1 MMKYFGEGLSEEH
14 KALNQIIRKKQRTE
28 EAKKVFL
35 DIHKQLHLSNIKERE
50 ENEVDRLFSDLN
62 PWEYA
67 VMPGKDDETI
77 AWVVWH
83 IARIEDLTMGILTGR
98 GNQLFDEE
106 WRRRIDSP
114 IKDTGNAMTD
124 EEIMVFSRQVNC
136 KELLNYRMAVGERT
150 REIVSQ
156 LTFEDMKRDVNEADL
171 IKIREEGGVT
181 SQKDS
186 VWLLEFWGSKDI
198 AGLLLMPPTRHV
210 MLHLNDCCKW
220 KEKIRTRT
228 KFFLI

>member
-1 MMKYFGEGLSEEH
+1 
-14 KALNQIIRKKQRTE
+14 
-28 EAKKVFL
+28 
-35 DIHKQLHLSNIKERE
+35 
-50 ENEVDRLFSDLN
+50 
-62 PWEYA
+62 
-67 VMPGKDDETI
+67 
-77 AWVVWH
+77 
-83 IARIEDLTMGILTGR
+83 MGILTGR

-106 WRRRIDSP
+106 WRQRINTP

-124 EEIMVFSRQVNC
+124 EEIMAFSRQVNC

-156 LTFEDMKRDVNEADL
+156 LTFEDMKRNVNEVDL
-171 IKIREEGGVT
+171 MKIREEGGVT

-186 VWLLEFWGSKDI
+186 VWLLEFWRSKDI

>member
-14 KALNQIIRKKQRTE
+14 KELNQIIRKKQRTE

-50 ENEVDRLFSDLN
+50 ENEVDRLFSDLK

>member
-1 MMKYFGEGLSEEH
+1 MKYFGEGLSEEH
-14 KALNQIIRKKQRTE
+14 KALSQIIRKKQRTE

-35 DIHKQLHLSNIKERE
+35 DIHKQLHLWNIKERE
-50 ENEVDRLFSDLN
+50 ENEADRLFSDLE

-67 VMPGKDDETI
+67 VMPGKGDETI

-83 IARIEDLTMGILTGR
+83 IARIEDLTMGILADR

-106 WRRRIDSP
+106 WCQRINSP

-124 EEIMVFSRQVNC
+124 EEIMAFSRQVNC

-156 LTFEDMKRDVNEADL
+156 LTFEDMKRNVNEVDL
-171 IKIREEGGVT
+171 MKIREEGGVT

-198 AGLLLMPPTRHV
+198 AGLMLMPPTRHV

>member
-1 MMKYFGEGLSEEH
+1 MKYFGEGLSEEH
-14 KALNQIIRKKQRTE
+14 KALSQIIRKKQRTE

-35 DIHKQLHLSNIKERE
+35 DIHKQLHLWNIKERE
-50 ENEVDRLFSDLN
+50 ENEADRLFSDLE

-83 IARIEDLTMGILTGR
+83 IARIEDLTMGILADR

-106 WRRRIDSP
+106 WCQRINSP

-124 EEIMVFSRQVNC
+124 EEIMAFSRQVNC

-156 LTFEDMKRDVNEADL
+156 LNFEDMKRNVNEVDL
-171 IKIREEGGVT
+171 MKIREEGGVT

-228 KFFLI
+228 KFFQI

>member
-1 MMKYFGEGLSEEH
+1 MKYFGEGLSEEH

-28 EAKKVFL
+28 EAIKIFL
-35 DIHKQLHLSNIKERE
+35 DIHKQLHQSNIKDRE
-50 ENEVDRLFSDLN
+50 ENETDRLFGDLE

-67 VMPGKDDETI
+67 VMPGREDETI

-83 IARIEDLTMGILTGR
+83 IARIEDLTMGILAAR
-98 GNQLFDEE
+98 GDQLFNED
-106 WRRRIDSP
+106 WCRKIHTP
-114 IKDTGNAMTD
+114 IKDTGNALSD
-124 EEIMVFSRQVNC
+124 EEIMAFSKQVNC
-136 KELLNYRMAVGERT
+136 QELLDYRRAVGERT
-150 REIVSQ
+150 REIVSRF
-156 LTFEDMKRDVNEADL
+156 TFEDMKRYVNEADL
-171 IKIREEGGVT
+171 MKIQREGGVT

-186 VWLLEFWGSKDI
+186 EWLLEFWGTKDV

-228 KFFLI
+228 KFFLM

>member
-1 MMKYFGEGLSEEH
+1 MKYFGEGLSEEH

-50 ENEVDRLFSDLN
+50 ENEVDRLFSDLK